1 MMKNKTAIIT
11 GSAKRIGRGIALD
24 LAKNGYDIALTYNK
38 SLQEAEQLQNEIKEK
53 YCVQCEIFIC
63 DFFDESQYN
72 NLFTQIASRMKNIS
86 ILINNASIFEKSN
99 FLIDNDEFD
108 RNFNIHLKAPIAL
121 IKSFTLYCQE
131 NNIKDANIINMLD
144 KNITRHSTNF
154 FYYLLSKKTLCELT
168 KMLATELAPDI
179 RINAI
184 APGYILDDHFIED
197 SKSLQDKIIAK
208 TPLLKKGTID
218 NIVNTVDFILK
229 NNYVTGQVLFIDGGS
244 GLDLTNN

>member
-1 MMKNKTAIIT
+1 MNKTAIIT
-11 GSAKRIGRGIALD
+11 GSAKRIGRGIAIN
-24 LAKNGYDIALTYNK
+24 LAKNGYNIALTYNK
-38 SLQEAEQLQNEIKEK
+38 SLQEAKQLQDEIKEK
-53 YCVQCEIFIC
+53 YSVKCEIFIC

-72 NLFTQIASRMKNIS
+72 NLFSQITSKMQNIT

-99 FLIDNDEFD
+99 FLIDSDEFD

-121 IKSFTLYCQE
+121 IKSFTLYCK
-131 NNIKDANIINMLD
+131 NNNMKEANIINMLD
-144 KNITRHSTNF
+144 KNIARHSTNF
-154 FYYLLSKKTLCELT
+154 FYYLLSKKSLCELT

-184 APGYILDDHFIED
+184 APGYILDDRFIQD
-197 SKSLQDKIIAK
+197 SPALQDKIIAK
-208 TPLLKKGTID
+208 TPLLKKGSVE
-218 NIVNTVDFILK
+218 NIVKTVNFIIN